1 MRHVFITGKTFE
13 LTGVIFDLFFHF
25 FTCSVLSLGF
35 YWKYNVDN
43 LLDACEVVFILV
55 WAQLYLID
63 EILFLILAWIIYHLN
78 IDEVNI
84 TVCELTQR
92 LWKQKYQYA
101 LLDEMGKKSTIDLAR
116 EIQAFSPQIL
126 DYSMPGTEGWF
137 WAWFVAD
144 ASTAIQGPQKPRYCP
159 TVTAVVHLP
168 QFLQVVV
175 KAEIQGNIWGQLR
188 SW

>member
-43 LLDACEVVFILV
+43 LLDACEAVFILV

-63 EILFLILAWIIYHLN
+63 EILFLILAWIIYHTN

-84 TVCELTQR
+84 SVCELTQTVEAKIPICIIGWNGEKVNNWSGKR
-92 LWKQKYQYA
+92 NSSIFTTDSGLLHAWDWGVVLGMICSWCFHCHSGSPKAKVLPHGHSCCPSPPVPAGSRKGRNPRKY
-101 LLDEMGKKSTIDLAR
+101 L
-116 EIQAFSPQIL
+116 
-126 DYSMPGTEGWF
+126 
-137 WAWFVAD
+137 
-144 ASTAIQGPQKPRYCP
+144 GP
-159 TVTAVVHLP
+159 A
-168 QFLQVVV
+168 
-175 KAEIQGNIWGQLR
+175 
-188 SW
+188 

>member
-1 MRHVFITGKTFE
+1 M
-13 LTGVIFDLFFHF
+13 
-25 FTCSVLSLGF
+25 
-35 YWKYNVDN
+35 
-43 LLDACEVVFILV
+43 
-55 WAQLYLID
+55 ID
-63 EILFLILAWIIYHLN
+63 EILFLILAWIIYHTN

-137 WAWFVAD
+137 WA
-144 ASTAIQGPQKPRYCP
+144 
-159 TVTAVVHLP
+159 
-168 QFLQVVV
+168 
-175 KAEIQGNIWGQLR
+175 
-188 SW
+188 

>member
-63 EILFLILAWIIYHLN
+63 EILFLILAWIIYHTN

-84 TVCELTQR
+84 SVCELIQR

-101 LLDEMGKKSTIDLAR
+101 LLDEMGKKSTIDLASKR
-116 EIQAFSPQIL
+116 NSSIFTTDSGLLHAWDWGVVLSMIHSWCFHCHSGSPKAKVL
-126 DYSMPGTEGWF
+126 PHGHSCCPSPPVPAGSHKGRNPRKYL
-137 WAWFVAD
+137 
-144 ASTAIQGPQKPRYCP
+144 GP
-159 TVTAVVHLP
+159 A
-168 QFLQVVV
+168 
-175 KAEIQGNIWGQLR
+175 
-188 SW
+188 